1 MNIEQDKIQ
10 QCMNELHFEQAL
22 ALLHSIPADQRTMT
36 DFYRQGLCLCALYDW
51 KQARQAF
58 EQALK
63 RCTDPQDRS
72 EILLRLAYFY
82 VQTNQLPQ
90 AANAMDQALPDLPE
104 KKQPEAYFYQ
114 ALLAYENGHVDQ
126 ALKYALQVLQY
137 KSDEFIKIRCE
148 AATLAGDQWSVLGN
162 LSKAAEA
169 YHQAL
174 RLADGYPPNWK
185 DLRKALIYNNL
196 ADIYEQFEAY
206 EQARKAYQNAWKAM
220 DQVSDTKISDLDGYR
235 LELYCSMAN
244 FFALNDQFE
253 DCDRVL
259 EQARPLAKSMKMPLK
274 LYWESRVDYIGGLSE
289 LYRENPLVQPFE
301 KLFEAWKL
309 QTRFLQFSPASS
321 TEYLGKIAYY
331 AAYCYDPK
339 LAEGVSQEELYRQAL
354 DLFRACAFKDPSF
367 YRFSIASIENELG
380 TLERNQDPHKA
391 LEDYR
396 QALHDFQTIVN
407 AHPDDSEALLSIC
420 AVILNLLS
428 VLPEELIKSEGVSLL
443 DQLDQT
449 LTRLGRDPEHQEAFE
464 DALDRL
470 MELDR
475 LHEQLPAVIET
486 LYSRHTAM
494 PIS

>member
-10 QCMNELHFEQAL
+10 SCMNELHFEQAL
-22 ALLHSIPADQRTMT
+22 DLLDSIPPDRRAMT
-36 DFYRQGLCLCALYDW
+36 DYYRQGLCFCAVYEW
-51 KQARQAF
+51 KKARQAF

-63 RCTDPQDRS
+63 QCTNPQDRS

-82 VQTNQLPQ
+82 VQTNQLAE
-90 AANAMDQALPDLPE
+90 AAKVTDQALPDLPE
-104 KKQPEAYFYQ
+104 KKRPEAYFYQ

-126 ALKYALQVLQY
+126 ALSDALEVLKY
-137 KSDEFIKIRCE
+137 KSDEFVKIRCE

-162 LSKAAEA
+162 LSKAVEA
-169 YHQAL
+169 YQEAL
-174 RLADGYPPNWK
+174 SLADGYPANWK

-206 EQARKAYQNAWKAM
+206 EQAGSAYQNAWKAM
-220 DQVSDTKISDLDGYR
+220 DRVTDTKISDLDGYR

-244 FFALNDQFE
+244 FYALQDQFE
-253 DCDRVL
+253 DCDRLL
-259 EQARPLAKSMKMPLK
+259 EQARPLAESMKMPLK

-331 AAYCYDPK
+331 AAYCYDSR
-339 LAEGVSQEELYRQAL
+339 LADGVSQEALYRQAL

-380 TLERNQDPHKA
+380 TLERKTHPKKA
-391 LEDYR
+391 LDDYR
-396 QALHDFQTIVN
+396 QALHDFQAIAK

-428 VLPEELIKSEGVSLL
+428 ILPEASIQSEGVCLL

-449 LTRLGRDPEHQEAFE
+449 LTRLGKQPEHQKAIE

-470 MELDR
+470 MELDY
-475 LHEQLPAVIET
+475 LHQQLPAVIET
-486 LYSRHTAM
+486 LYRRHTAM